1 MDINAYRDEVKLK
14 LTGNLIQLE
23 INDSTLDSII
33 NAAFRE
39 VQRYI
44 DTTKIITIPYKT
56 CINLKDY
63 SVSSV
68 SRVFRTES
76 YINSDKNGVTD
87 PMYMSMW
94 QMATGTGTLYNINDW
109 TYNYASWNTALQNRN
124 TISTDLL
131 FRYDRHTNNLYINCA
146 FDKPTYIT
154 VEYVPRYNSVDE
166 IVSDFWIDIIVNL
179 SVALTKVTVGRIRS
193 RFTQTNALYSQDG
206 DTLLTEGNQELTDI
220 REKLAANNQLVYGID

>member
-76 YINSDKNGVTD
+76 YIDSDENGVTD

-131 FRYDRHTNNLYINCA
+131 FRYDRHTCNLYINCA

-166 IVSDFWIDIIVNL
+166 VVSDFWIDVIVNL

-193 RFTQTNALYSQDG
+193 RFTQNNALYSQDG
-206 DTLLTEGNQELTDI
+206 DTLLTEGNQELADI